1 MVDKDVIKEYTMDA
15 ASSLSGLYEVIN
27 KVFGP
32 VKARQSVEA
41 AVNIV
46 IFDLQEASLPITPEN
61 IQAGLEKYATDFI
74 EVAKAN
80 AA

>member
-1 MVDKDVIKEYTMDA
+1 MSISYKRTFMDA
-15 ASSLSGLYEVIN
+15 ANSLAGLYDVMNKELGQVAAREALSDAIYLVIN
-27 KVFGP
+27 
-32 VKARQSVEA
+32 
-41 AVNIV
+41 
-46 IFDLQEASLPITPEN
+46 DLQEASLPITPEN

>member
-1 MVDKDVIKEYTMDA
+1 MDA
-15 ASSLSGLYEVIN
+15 ANSLSGLYDVIE
-27 KVFGP
+27 KAFGP
-32 VKARQSVEA
+32 VKARQAVEA

-61 IQAGLEKYATDFI
+61 IQTGLEKYATDFI

>member
-1 MVDKDVIKEYTMDA
+1 MDA
-15 ASSLSGLYEVIN
+15 AKSLSSLYEVIE
-27 KVFGP
+27 KAFGP
-32 VKARQSVEA
+32 VQARQALQA